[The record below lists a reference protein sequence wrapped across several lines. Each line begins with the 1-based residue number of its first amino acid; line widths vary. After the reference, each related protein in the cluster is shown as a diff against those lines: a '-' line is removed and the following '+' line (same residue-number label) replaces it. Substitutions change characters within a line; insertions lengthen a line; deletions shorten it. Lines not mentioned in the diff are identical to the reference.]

1 MQQKLFG
8 TSGIRLIANKDLTPE
23 LTVKIGLAIAT
34 TTNKGII
41 TIAHDTRT
49 TSPML
54 ESSLIAGLNAAG
66 SSVIQ
71 LGLLPTPTLAYLTR
85 ELKATTGIMI
95 TASHNPPQYN
105 GIKLYN
111 QDTTPY
117 NEKQQNQIENI
128 MEKGAFKR
136 VSWQNVGTTK
146 SIDESNRYTEM
157 IHKSVKLQKEW
168 KIVVD
173 PGCGATSQIA
183 PHLFQTLGCK
193 VTAINAQPDGF
204 FPARSPEPEAQSL
217 QPLCQTVK
225 HLQADLGIAYDGDGD
240 RMVAIDENG
249 TLAPL
254 DQILAAYAS
263 YVVRKQKGGLIVTN
277 IEASMCIEKM
287 TEPYNGKVI
296 RTRVGDVHI
305 TTAVKQHKAIFGGE
319 PCGAWIHPNFHFCP
333 DGILS
338 SVLMLKALE
347 EGNKSLSSFVS
358 EAPLY
363 PTLRRNLA
371 CPEKAKSVVMK
382 KLRKIFHA
390 AFPEVRE
397 KVTTDGIRLTLENE
411 WILVRPSG
419 TEPLI
424 RITVEADTEERAKE
438 IVKKSAKTVEKAIKD
453 VIR

>member
-8 TSGIRLIANKDLTPE
+8 TSGIRAIINKQLTPE
-23 LTVKIGLAIAT
+23 HIVKIGLAIAT
-34 TTNKGII
+34 TTNKGTI

-54 ESSLIAGLNAAG
+54 EHSLIAGLNAAG
-66 SSVIQ
+66 STVYR
-71 LGLLPTPTLAYLTR
+71 LGLLPTPALAYLTH
-85 ELKATTGIMI
+85 ELKATAGIMI

-111 QDTTPY
+111 QDTTAY
-117 NEKQQNQIENI
+117 NEKQQNQIEKTI
-128 MEKGAFKR
+128 EKGAFKR
-136 VSWQNVGTTK
+136 ASWQKVGSTK
-146 SIDESNRYTEM
+146 SIDESNRYLNM
-157 IHKSVKLQKEW
+157 IQNSIKLKKQW
-168 KIVVD
+168 KIIVD

-183 PHLFQTLGCK
+183 PRLLRNLGCK

-204 FPARSPEPEAQSL
+204 FPARSPEPTPQSL

-240 RMVAIDENG
+240 RMVLTDENG
-249 TLAPL
+249 VLVPL

-263 YVVRKQKGGLIVTN
+263 HIVRKQKGGIIVTN

-287 TEPYNGKVI
+287 TESHGGKVV
-296 RTRVGDVHI
+296 RTRVGDVYVAA
-305 TTAVKQHKAIFGGE
+305 AVKQYKALFGGE
-319 PCGAWIHPNFHFCP
+319 PCGAWIHPNFHYCP

-338 SVLMLKALE
+338 SVLILKALE
-347 EGNKSLSSFVS
+347 EENKSLSSFVS
-358 EAPLY
+358 EASLY

-371 CPEKAKSVVMK
+371 CPEQAKSVVMK
-382 KLRKIFHA
+382 KLEKTFPA
-390 AFPEVRE
+390 AFPKLRE
-397 KVTTDGIRLTLENE
+397 KVTIDGIRLTLEDG

-424 RITVEADTEERAKE
+424 RITVEAGSEERAKT
-438 IVKKSAKTVEKAIKD
+438 ILKKGVKTVEKTLERMAK
-453 VIR
+453 